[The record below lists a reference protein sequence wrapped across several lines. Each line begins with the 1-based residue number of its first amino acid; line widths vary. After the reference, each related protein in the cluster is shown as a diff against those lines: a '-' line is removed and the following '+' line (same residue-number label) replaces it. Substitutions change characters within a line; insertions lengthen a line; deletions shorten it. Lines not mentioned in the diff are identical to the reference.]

1 MNRSNADALWRVA
14 SGLARE
20 AAKVSRADGA
30 PRPNLPPLLF
40 FTDRDRTPEP
50 WRLAARLPVG
60 AGVVFRHFGAS
71 DARETAL
78 RLREATLRR
87 DGLLLIGRDAD
98 LAEAVEADGVH
109 LPEALI
115 SEAAALAV
123 RHPGW
128 TLTAAFHGH
137 SPLPDLTGLDA
148 LVVSP
153 VFPAGGASGEK
164 APLGLE
170 GLTELAR
177 TLPRPVYA
185 LGGVNA
191 SNAPRLAGSGAYGIA
206 GVGSI
211 REAFG
216 A

>member
-20 AAKVSRADGA
+20 ATKVSRAGGA

-40 FTDRDRTPEP
+40 FTDGDRTPEP
-50 WRLAARLPVG
+50 WRVAARLPVG
-60 AGVVFRHFGAS
+60 AGVVLRHFGAP

-98 LAEAVEADGVH
+98 LAEAVQADGVH

-115 SEAAALAV
+115 GEAAALAV

-128 TLTAAFHGH
+128 TLTAAFHGLT
-137 SPLPDLTGLDA
+137 PLPDLTGLDA

-153 VFPAGGASGEK
+153 VFPAGGASGAK
-164 APLGLE
+164 APLGLD
-170 GLTELAR
+170 GLAELAR
-177 TLPRPVYA
+177 TVPRPVYA

-191 SNAPRLAGSGAYGIA
+191 SNAPRLSGSGAYGIA

>member
-40 FTDRDRTPEP
+40 FTDGDRTPGP
-50 WRLAARLPVG
+50 WRVAARLPVG
-60 AGVVFRHFGAS
+60 AGVVFRHFGAP

-78 RLREATLRR
+78 RLREATLHR

-153 VFPAGGASGEK
+153 ASGEK

-177 TLPRPVYA
+177 TIPRPVYA

-191 SNAPRLAGSGAYGIA
+191 SNAPQLSGSGAYGIA